1 MTHQRDHTSDKPFE
15 CESCHKTSM
24 AKLNLN
30 IYRIYD
36 RIQTSDT
43 PFACDI
49 CHKHD
54 KRFTGE
60 KGEKAY
66 V

>member
-1 MTHQRDHTSDKPFE
+1 
-15 CESCHKTSM
+15 M

-30 IYRIYD
+30 IYMIYA

-54 KRFTGE
+54 KRFTDLATLN
-60 KGEKAY
+60 KHRVVHTGEKAY